1 MKDKIRPIGNRV
13 LVSLD
18 PIQQETESGLYI
30 PKTEQATRVRKGT
43 IIAVGP
49 GRKTRENTV
58 IEPEV
63 DEGERVLVNPNK
75 GVMLDE
81 DEELVL
87 MEEIDM
93 YAVLEGES

>member
-1 MKDKIRPIGNRV
+1 MADNMRPIGNRV

-18 PIQQETESGLYI
+18 PVKTETESGLYI
-30 PKTEQATRVRKGT
+30 PKSEQSTKVREGT
-43 IIAVGP
+43 IVAVGP

-63 DEGERVLVNPNK
+63 QKGERVLVNPKN
-75 GVMLDE
+75 GVMIDY

-93 YAVLEGES
+93 YIVLEE